1 MSSVEWKPVQLSK
14 AIESPLLAFRSALRR
29 TKLWEAIF
37 ASLFFFVVAYW
48 FVFIVER
55 FYETHAWLRTFAL
68 CLGSL
73 CCLLA
78 IPWTVHKWI
87 WGTRRLTEVARKLRP
102 VFPRLSEQILSVV
115 ELSTSR
121 EIQTGSP
128 VLISAAMQQ
137 VEKRIAGMDLLEGIS
152 KPRHRQWMIATL
164 FLFAIVVMV
173 SALYPSLAWNVW
185 LRFSQPWLATP
196 RYTFTRLVKLP
207 SETVVAYAEPFEL
220 TMQVDKTSSN
230 SPATARGWLHADGG
244 KTVAFDANSHAN
256 AEKHDSS
263 FTFQVPGQTD
273 PAELTIQCGDAF
285 AKTRIVPMARPEL
298 ASAKANVT
306 LPPYLQYDK
315 PIVLDMRSGT
325 ATILQGSD
333 VELTMRGARPLQ
345 TATWDGEELPIVDA
359 GIRIPKQRIDESIN
373 MSLDWRDVHGLKAA
387 APMQI
392 RLRAANDRSPSVA
405 CSKLPDAPVWLA
417 TDTLCFDVSAEDDYG
432 LKHIGI
438 EWVGVKDSTSDTN
451 PIRGERMVVAGSS
464 QQKQLGGGATFS
476 CETEKVPPQLLQI
489 RAFTEDYLPGRAR
502 VYSVPYLIQ
511 MMSPEEHSQWLSQQL
526 RRWRGR
532 ADAIYDEELRLF
544 EDNRELRSLNSAGES
559 LEVTKDRIRKQSS
572 DERANAQKLGA
583 AVEEGHRLLEQALRN
598 EEIRSQQIESWAR
611 ALARLNQIADTR
623 MPIVADQLQRAAD
636 AAQGNTALGNAGE
649 SKPPSFQDQQ
659 VSPVTPKPSEE
670 SSDSAPSGGRLT
682 VPETVLGSDGQK
694 QKPSEPKKDSPSEK
708 QNKPLEEAVRDQT
721 ELIEEFRKAREQFD
735 ELMSDFENSTFIKRF
750 KAASRMEREIASK
763 VNSMIGRTFGKKPS
777 NLEPWEKETTD
788 LLRSQLDAASDFV
801 RALQS
806 DLTAYQNDVP
816 SNNREAVL
824 KEMTERNVLVKLSEM
839 PERMDRNLRGD
850 VLHRSEFWADTMD
863 RWAEELA
870 GPAKPGSGGGG
881 GKVKESLP
889 PALLL
894 EIMRIIGD
902 EIDLRNETRTLDQL
916 IGKSERTLDTS
927 DGLKDRA
934 TGLAV
939 QQMGIQERT
948 LNVSQ
953 DIRALPNAMKNF
965 DKELSKLKK
974 GVQAMDEA
982 SALLTD
988 LKVGAHTNAAQTAAI
1003 EALLEARRG
1012 GGGGSGGGDD
1022 GGGSMASGTTRRL
1035 PMDMIGP
1042 GRDAGAKIAPRQ
1054 VGEGVGKT
1062 GRQLPEEFRE
1072 GLDSIFNELSRLKSQ

>member
-1 MSSVEWKPVQLSK
+1 MSVVDLKPVQLSK
-14 AIESPLLAFRSALRR
+14 AIETPLLAFRSALRR
-29 TKLWEAIF
+29 TKLSEAIL
-37 ASLFFFVVAYW
+37 ASLFFFAVAFW
-48 FVFIVER
+48 FVFILER
-55 FYETHAWLRTFAL
+55 FFETNALIRSFAL

-78 IPWTVHKWI
+78 IPWTLHKWV

-137 VEKRIAGMDLLEGIS
+137 VEKRIAGMDLLEGIP
-152 KPRHRQWMIATL
+152 KPRHRQWMFATL
-164 FLFAIVVMV
+164 VPFSTAVLV

-185 LRFSQPWLATP
+185 LRFSQPWQATP
-196 RYTFTRLVKLP
+196 RYTFTRLVELP
-207 SETVVAYAEPFEL
+207 NETVVAYAEPFEL
-220 TMQVDKTSSN
+220 AVQVDGTSSN
-230 SPATARGWLHADGG
+230 SPKTARGWIRSAGG
-244 KTVAFDANSHAN
+244 KTTAIDAVGQGNTDKN
-256 AEKHDSS
+256 GSS
-263 FTFQVPGQTD
+263 FAFQLPGQTD

-306 LPPYLQYDK
+306 LPSYLQYTE
-315 PIVLDMRSGT
+315 PIAFDLRSGA
-325 ATILQGSD
+325 ATLLQGSE
-333 VELTMRGARPLQ
+333 VELTIRGVRPLQ
-345 TATWDGEELPIVDA
+345 SATWNGDELPIVDEEV
-359 GIRIPKQRIDESIN
+359 RIPKKRIDESIS

-392 RLRAANDRSPSVA
+392 SLRAAIDRSPSVA
-405 CSKLPDAPVWLA
+405 CSKLPEVPVWLA
-417 TDTLCFDVSAEDDYG
+417 TDTLRFEVAAEDDYG

-438 EWVGVKDSTSDTN
+438 EWMGVKDSGSDAN
-451 PIRGERMVVAGSS
+451 PIRGERMVVAGSP

-476 CETEKVPPQLLQI
+476 CDTEKVAPQLLQI
-489 RAFTEDYLPGRAR
+489 RAFTEDYLPGRER

-532 ADAIYDEELRLF
+532 ADAIYDEELRLL
-544 EDNRELRSLNSAGES
+544 EDNRELRSLGSMGKAHEATS
-559 LEVTKDRIRKQSS
+559 DRIRKQSS

-583 AVEEGHRLLEQALRN
+583 AVEEGRRLLEQALRN

-611 ALARLNQIADTR
+611 ALERLNQIADTQ
-623 MPIVADQLQRAAD
+623 MPAVADQLQQAAD
-636 AAQGNTALGNAGE
+636 VAQGNEGAA
-649 SKPPSFQDQQ
+649 KPPALQDQQ
-659 VSPVTPKPSEE
+659 ASPVKPKPSEE
-670 SSDSAPSGGRLT
+670 SSDATPSGGRLT
-682 VPETVLGSDGQK
+682 IPDTVLGSDGRE
-694 QKPSEPKKDSPSEK
+694 QKPSESKKDNAAEK
-708 QNKPLEEAVRDQT
+708 QNKPLEKAVRDQT
-721 ELIEEFRKAREQFD
+721 ELIEEFRKARDQFD

-763 VNSMIGRTFGKKPS
+763 VNSMIGRSFGKKPS
-777 NLEPWEKETTD
+777 NLELSEKEATD
-788 LLRSQLDAASDFV
+788 SLRGQLATASEFV
-801 RALQS
+801 RSLQS
-806 DLTAYQNDVP
+806 DLAAYQNDVP

-824 KEMTERNVLVKLSEM
+824 KEMAERNALVKLSEM

-850 VLHRSEFWADTMD
+850 VLHRSEFWADTLD

-870 GPAKPGSGGGG
+870 GPAKPGGGGG
-881 GKVKESLP
+881 EGKEKESLP

-902 EIDLRNETRTLDQL
+902 EIDLRDETRTLDQL
-916 IGKSERTLDTS
+916 IGKSERTLDAS
-927 DGLKDRA
+927 EDIKDRA

-939 QQMGIQERT
+939 QQMDIQERT

-982 SALLTD
+982 SALLTE
-988 LKVGAHTNAAQTAAI
+988 LKVGAQTNAAQTAAI

-1012 GGGGSGGGDD
+1012 GGGGGGGGGDN

-1062 GRQLPEEFRE
+1062 GKQLPEEFRE
-1072 GLDSIFNELSRLKSQ
+1072 GLDSVFNELSRLKSQ